1 MESMIHRNQSQMI
14 FMIKRLTTTI
24 PPKSGP
30 QPQGVEYNYNTVKTV
45 KLERKYGRRQNVTK
59 YKRTT

>member
-1 MESMIHRNQSQMI
+1 METMIHRTQMT
-14 FMIKRLTTTI
+14 IKRLTTTI

-59 YKRTT
+59 HKRAT

>member
-1 MESMIHRNQSQMI
+1 METMIHQNQNQI
-14 FMIKRLTTTI
+14 MIKRLTTTI

-59 YKRTT
+59 HKRTT